1 MRVEREIGKITGVG
15 LGEEARRSC
24 RRVMGMRG
32 EISGIRWGNGN
43 GKVRVDRHQRFQMQ
57 IKRGVVPKV
66 YRVSIL
72 CGMRYRLF
80 FIWQKSSVYVKRLI
94 ASHPSYVI
102 G

>member
-1 MRVEREIGKITGVG
+1 MAIDFGSREFPERGFPPGFYTRPAIRDFYEVAHVRVEREIGKITGVG

-57 IKRGVVPKV
+57 IKRGLSLK
-66 YRVSIL
+66 
-72 CGMRYRLF
+72 
-80 FIWQKSSVYVKRLI
+80 FIE
-94 ASHPSYVI
+94 
-102 G
+102 